1 MWMCY
6 LQIII
11 YFIYLIYEFRISL
24 YPDWQIDNGFVKT
37 PIMVHAQILVHGWGP
52 TTRISVVPFCCVE
65 IAVFNMAQVI
75 QSGSETPFLKLV
87 TLFSGH
93 YL

>member
-1 MWMCY
+1 MCY
-6 LQIII
+6 LQIV
-11 YFIYLIYEFRISL
+11 IYLINEFRISL
-24 YPDWQIDNGFVKT
+24 YPDLQIDNAFVKRPT
-37 PIMVHAQILVHGWGP
+37 MVHTQILVHRWGP
-52 TTRISVVPFCCVE
+52 TTTISVVPLCGVE
-65 IAVFNMAQVI
+65 IAVFKMAQVI